1 MKKILRIER
10 ICAAALVGL
19 VVLSAQS
26 AAAQDHGSATFV
38 TGLSMSNGSALGSAI
53 STVSEGF
60 AHRVNLGGRVTVHLA
75 PGFDAIGEAGRIA
88 NVLPPLT
95 TAALS
100 FSPIEIGASAFYT
113 EGGMRAL
120 LGSSRSVVS
129 PYVEATGGIAR
140 VNLRV
145 SGINSTADDL
155 LRLGLGFAST
165 TSPMA
170 GLGAGVMLQAG
181 RVTFDTGYRYKKIF
195 SQNIVDTLLSR
206 TQELTLHQAVF
217 GIGVK
222 F

>member
-1 MKKILRIER
+1 MKKLLTVGE
-10 ICAAALVGL
+10 ICTAALVAL
-19 VVLSAQS
+19 IVLNAQS

-38 TGLSMSNGSALGSAI
+38 TGLSVSNGSALGSAL
-53 STVSEGF
+53 SSVSEGL

-75 PGFDAIGEAGRIA
+75 PGFDVIGEVGRLA

-100 FSPIEIGASAFYT
+100 FSPIEVGASAFYA

-120 LGSSRSVVS
+120 LGNSRSVVS

-140 VNLRV
+140 LNLRV
-145 SGINSTADDL
+145 AGINSRADEL
-155 LRLGLGFAST
+155 LRLGMGFTST

-195 SQNIVDTLLSR
+195 SRNIVDTLLSR
-206 TQELTLHQAVF
+206 GQELTLHQAVF
-217 GIGVK
+217 GVGVR

>member
-1 MKKILRIER
+1 MQGGDLVRNLELSPILYNWRATSRNWPIKGCRGRQVLCTPPGASPVLQDVEMKKILRIER

-155 LRLGLGFAST
+155 LRLGLGFTST

-170 GLGAGVMLQAG
+170 GL
-181 RVTFDTGYRYKKIF
+181 
-195 SQNIVDTLLSR
+195 
-206 TQELTLHQAVF
+206 
-217 GIGVK
+217 
-222 F
+222 